1 MIELETR
8 LLEILDWDEER
19 QLALY
24 DKAAKFLQSCK
35 LSDKAS
41 IEKALTH
48 HLRSSVSE
56 EGARIV
62 FRILDQ
68 NIIKEMR
75 IIEE

>member
-19 QLALY
+19 QHALY
-24 DKAAKFLQSCK
+24 ERAAKFLSNCN
-35 LSDKAS
+35 LNDKGS
-41 IEKALTH
+41 IERMLIY
-48 HLRSSVSE
+48 HLRGDVSD

-62 FRILDQ
+62 FKILDQ
-68 NIIKEMR
+68 NIRREMR